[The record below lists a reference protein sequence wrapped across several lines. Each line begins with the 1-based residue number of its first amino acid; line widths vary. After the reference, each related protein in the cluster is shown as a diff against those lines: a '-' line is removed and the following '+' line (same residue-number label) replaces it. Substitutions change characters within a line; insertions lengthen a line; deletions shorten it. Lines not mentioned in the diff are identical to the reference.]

1 MSIANNHTL
10 YAQWTP
16 VTYLYDNGV
25 VNTEL
30 VGGFSG
36 VGSCGFSTCNDEW
49 VGTGKVTLGTSTMTI
64 QGQVSAYGSV
74 FSNNQ
79 IDLTNYSTAEIT
91 ITAIESV
98 NIYWRNK
105 SYYIENSINSI
116 IF

>member
-1 MSIANNHTL
+1 
-10 YAQWTP
+10 
-16 VTYLYDNGV
+16 
-25 VNTEL
+25 
-30 VGGFSG
+30 
-36 VGSCGFSTCNDEW
+36 
-49 VGTGKVTLGTSTMTI
+49 MTI

-79 IDLTNYSTAEIT
+79 KDLTNYSTAEIT
-91 ITAIESV
+91 ITAIDTVNYGGSVRIGFTKSKSV